1 MSDGPLVLLW
11 KNKVWEASGSNL
23 GDLAIISATVD
34 ALREAVPGVR
44 ILLLSDDPDHTRDLY
59 GVEARLFSPRAYVS
73 AVRDADLVVLGG
85 GTLFT
90 DATAAAV
97 PVNTSAAYLGRLF
110 GTPVVG
116 YGVATGAMNAVSRSL
131 VRGALRRMS
140 FACVRDEESRQECL
154 RLVRSMGEHIR
165 VTEDVAFSLRVPE
178 PCTERSNRIV
188 IAPRRIFHYGNTLL
202 PFAVRRRLKLL
213 PKGYFEK
220 MEAFKDLLAEV
231 ADHVVETHGA
241 EVTFLPMYSA
251 IGSNEGTTGYLKT
264 RFSSRDDIVCADI
277 HERMR
282 RKDRAN
288 VFLSD
293 RPGEALTL
301 LAGSRLLIGVPLHS
315 LILSHVAETPF
326 VGLSYQGKVER
337 FMRRSAMDR
346 FMIDVESMDC
356 ALDRDEFVTK
366 VDACLAEEDTVRET
380 LRAGNV
386 AMRAAVD
393 LPATMIA
400 DLLRMKG

>member
-1 MSDGPLVLLW
+1 MTDRPLVLLW

-23 GDLAIISATVD
+23 GDLAIIGATVD
-34 ALREAVPGVR
+34 ALRAEIPGVR
-44 ILLLSDDPDHTRDLY
+44 VLLLSDDPEHTRSLY
-59 GVEARLFSPRAYVS
+59 DVESRPFSAGAYFRAI
-73 AVRDADLVVLGG
+73 READLVVLGG

-97 PVNTSAAYLGRLF
+97 PVNTSAAYLGKLL

-116 YGVATGAMNAVSRSL
+116 YGVATGKMNAVSRRL
-131 VRGALRRMS
+131 VRGALRRMG
-140 FACVRDEESRQECL
+140 FACVRDRESRDECL
-154 RLVRSMGEHIR
+154 RLVPSLGERVR

-178 PCTERSNRIV
+178 PRPERANRVV

-220 MEAFKDLLAEV
+220 MEEFKDLLARV

-241 EVTFLPMYSA
+241 DVSFLPMYSA
-251 IGSNEGTTGYLKT
+251 IGSSEGTTGYLKT
-264 RFSSRDDIVCADI
+264 RFSSRDDVVCADI
-277 HERMR
+277 RERMR
-282 RKDRAN
+282 HKGRAE

-293 RPGEALTL
+293 RPREALSL
-301 LAGSRLLIGVPLHS
+301 LAGSRLLVGVPLHS

-337 FMRRSAMDR
+337 FMRRSGMER
-346 FMIDVESMDC
+346 FMIHVESMGC
-356 ALDRDEFVTK
+356 PLDRDEFLTK
-366 VDACLAEEDTVRET
+366 VDACLAEEDVVRET

-386 AMRAAVD
+386 AMRGTVD
-393 LPATMIA
+393 LPARMTA
-400 DLLRMKG
+400 ELLGAKG